1 MYKAQK
7 LNEAIQ
13 KAKFLNTVDTRRR
26 LESNYFIFNLGGLK
40 FVGYELTD
48 PKPDLIPGA
57 PVWTVNDK
65 YIIQK
70 LN

>member
-1 MYKAQK
+1 MISKQ
-7 LNEAIQ
+7 LNEAIE

-40 FVGYELTD
+40 FVGYDLTD

-57 PVWTVNDK
+57 QSWTINDR
-65 YIIQK
+65 YTIQK
-70 LN
+70 IQ

>member
-26 LESNYFIFNLGGLK
+26 ADRPKAGPNTRGASMDRKRQIYNTKAKLK
-40 FVGYELTD
+40 T
-48 PKPDLIPGA
+48 I
-57 PVWTVNDK
+57 
-65 YIIQK
+65 
-70 LN
+70 